1 MANKYPIVTLT
12 GPRQSGKS
20 TLLRNSF
27 QDYEYVSLEDPD
39 MRLFATDDPRGFLS
53 TYPDKTIIDEV
64 QRVPSLFSYI
74 QTHTDKENKEGM
86 YMLAGSHNFLL
97 MESVNQS
104 LAGRTAVLKLL
115 PFSHYEMEKGEILPS
130 SVNEE
135 IFKGMTS
142 VGNNPTVNGI
152 DLTIETYILDFNENI
167 YNKEIKL
174 YFIDKIRDEIK
185 FNNID
190 ELVNQ
195 LKKDKKY
202 VETKNIAICQKNL

>member
-1 MANKYPIVTLT
+1 
-12 GPRQSGKS
+12 
-20 TLLRNSF
+20 
-27 QDYEYVSLEDPD
+27 
-39 MRLFATDDPRGFLS
+39 
-53 TYPDKTIIDEV
+53 
-64 QRVPSLFSYI
+64 
-74 QTHTDKENKEGM
+74 
-86 YMLAGSHNFLL
+86 
-97 MESVNQS
+97 
-104 LAGRTAVLKLL
+104 
-115 PFSHYEMEKGEILPS
+115 
-130 SVNEE
+130 
-135 IFKGMTS
+135 MTS

>member
-1 MANKYPIVTLT
+1 MN
-12 GPRQSGKS
+12 
-20 TLLRNSF
+20 
-27 QDYEYVSLEDPD
+27 
-39 MRLFATDDPRGFLS
+39 
-53 TYPDKTIIDEV
+53 
-64 QRVPSLFSYI
+64 
-74 QTHTDKENKEGM
+74 
-86 YMLAGSHNFLL
+86 
-97 MESVNQS
+97 
-104 LAGRTAVLKLL
+104 
-115 PFSHYEMEKGEILPS
+115 
-130 SVNEE
+130 
-135 IFKGMTS
+135 S
-142 VGNNPTVNGI
+142 VGNNHTVNGI